1 MRAFGQQ
8 PVPRWICGGISL
20 AIALLW
26 GHAALSQYGG
36 NTPGQPDTVRIQPR
50 APVSP
55 DMERLQGLTQQLQPP
70 NVVRPELV
78 RGSDLMNAGKFEEA
92 LAILLPAW
100 RNDPAN
106 DALASALKQAYRG
119 IKDYRGVQSVLQ
131 VQLKS
136 RPRELMFVSELAE
149 TFWQLGLEDS
159 ATTVIKQMIATD
171 PKDVDRHHMAA
182 ETYVRVG
189 RYPEAIEVYRNARHT
204 IGDSL
209 IFSENLAQLFEAR
222 REYSAAVS
230 EYFRWLAMRPDA
242 KQTIQRRITNLVK
255 MPEAVGGIT
264 SALKDI
270 VKGAPRNEYGHR
282 LYGDLLFESGSVD
295 SAFAEYGRADQLAAQ
310 PGEHLLFGI
319 ERALE
324 TDQFAVA
331 RNHAMEFLKLYPK
344 NPRTTRVNFGLA
356 RAELGLGHPDVAVA
370 MLKELASQIPIG
382 PERGQIEYEIG
393 EVYRTHT
400 SLMDS
405 ARTHFRLVA
414 AMERVTKRAA
424 ALIRLGDLDVY
435 FGDLAGADSS
445 YHDALN
451 ARPNPEE
458 AEEALFRKA
467 ELLLFKGEY
476 DSCTEALKTIVG
488 RYPRGLFVND
498 ALELKVMIT
507 DSKDAMNWSLDRYSG
522 GVFAMRRGWLD
533 SASVLFGEL
542 VSDSASKLAPQGQF
556 EIAQIRALKAQPAE
570 AVQEYRQLISRFG
583 QSSLVPRAWAAI
595 GALYEGPLND
605 RQQARLAYQTIVTEF
620 KDSPLVEEARLHLQR
635 MDVP

>member
-1 MRAFGQQ
+1 MRAFWRQ
-8 PVPRWICGGISL
+8 PVPRWVCGGMSL
-20 AIALLW
+20 AIVLLW
-26 GHAALSQYGG
+26 GNAALSQYRGDM
-36 NTPGQPDTVRIQPR
+36 PGQPDTVRIQPR

-55 DMERLQGLTQQLQPP
+55 DIERLQGLTQRLQPP

-100 RNDPAN
+100 KSDPAN

-119 IKDYRGVQSVLQ
+119 IKDFRGVQSVLQ

-136 RPRELMFVSELAE
+136 RPRELMFASELTE
-149 TFWQLGLEDS
+149 TYWQLGLEDS

-189 RYPEAIEVYRNARHT
+189 RYPEAIDVYRNARRT

-270 VKGAPRNEYGHR
+270 VKSSPRNEYGHR

-295 SAFAEYGRADQLAAQ
+295 SAFAEYNRADQLSAQ

-344 NPRTTRVNFGLA
+344 NPKTTRVNFGLA
-356 RAELGLGHPDVAVA
+356 RAELGLGHPDVAVT
-370 MLKELASQIPIG
+370 MLKELATQIPNG

-393 EVYRTHT
+393 EVYRSHT

-405 ARTHFRLVA
+405 ARTHFRVVA
-414 AMERVTKRAA
+414 AMERATKRAA
-424 ALIRLGDLDVY
+424 AMIRLGDLGVY
-435 FGDLAGADSS
+435 FSDLAGADSS

-451 ARPNPEE
+451 ARPSPEE
-458 AEEALFRKA
+458 AEEAGFRMA

-476 DSCTEALKTIVG
+476 DSCAGALKALVG

-522 GVFAMRRGWLD
+522 GVYAMRRGWLD
-533 SASVLFGEL
+533 SASVLFGQL

-556 EIAQIRALKAQPAE
+556 EIAQIKALRAQPAE
-570 AVQEYRQLISRFG
+570 AVQDYRMLISRFG

-605 RQQARLAYQTIVTEF
+605 RQQARTAYQTIVTEF
-620 KDSPLVEEARLHLQR
+620 RDSPLVEEARLHLQR